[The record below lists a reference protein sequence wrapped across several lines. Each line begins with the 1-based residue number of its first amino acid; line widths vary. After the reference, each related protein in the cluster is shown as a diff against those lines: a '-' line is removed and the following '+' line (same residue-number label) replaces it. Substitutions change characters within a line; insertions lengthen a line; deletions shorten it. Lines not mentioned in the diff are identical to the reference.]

1 MKNNFFVDTHAHI
14 NCLIKEPFDRILTQE
29 EVEKSELFITE
40 AIQNS
45 VKLLINVGTSLVES
59 QNCVAIAERFSSCYA
74 TVGIHPNDCTEFWLD
89 DFKKIEELVKK
100 KESTSAVAPSG
111 LWRDSHAEVL
121 TKAGKIVG
129 IGECG
134 IDRHYPDYNLNRQYD
149 AFRAQIEL
157 ALRHDLGLVIHS
169 RDAYD
174 ETLKILEEYK
184 TDLTRA
190 VMHCFSYDAAFAH
203 YCFNRGI
210 YLGIGGTITY
220 PKNNLLRE
228 IVTTMPLDNLV
239 LETDAPFLP
248 PQSLRGQKNHPKNIL
263 LIAQYIAELR
273 KLPLEELAHRTTQN
287 ALKLFGLDKKQLKI

>member
-14 NCLIKEPFDRILTQE
+14 NCLIKEPFDRILTFE

-59 QNCVAIAERFSSCYA
+59 QNCVAIAERFSTCYA

-89 DFKKIEELVKK
+89 DFKKIAELVKK
-100 KESTSAVAPSG
+100 KET
-111 LWRDSHAEVL
+111 R
-121 TKAGKIVG
+121 KIVG

-190 VMHCFSYDAAFAH
+190 VMHCFSYDDAFAH
-203 YCFNRGI
+203 YCFKRGF

-220 PKNNLLRE
+220 PKNNILRE

-248 PQSLRGQKNHPKNIL
+248 PQSLRGQKNNPKNIL

-287 ALKLFGLDKKQLKI
+287 ALKLFGLDKKKLKI

>member
-14 NCLIKEPFDRILTQE
+14 NCLIKEPFDRILTSE
-29 EVEKSELFITE
+29 EIEKSELFITE

-45 VKLLINVGTSLVES
+45 IKLLINVGTSLVES
-59 QNCVAIAERFSSCYA
+59 ENCVAIAKRFASCYA
-74 TVGIHPNDCTEFWLD
+74 TVGIHPNDCTEFWHD
-89 DFKKIEELVKK
+89 DFKKIESLIKN
-100 KESTSAVAPSG
+100 KEQN
-111 LWRDSHAEVL
+111 
-121 TKAGKIVG
+121 KIVG

-184 TDLTRA
+184 TDLKRA

-203 YCFNRGI
+203 YCFARGF

-220 PKNNLLRE
+220 PKNNALRE

-273 KLPLEELAHRTTQN
+273 KLPLDELAHRTTQN